1 MKTIKKLSIN
11 LGLLLFFT
19 LLIAFM
25 PSMTTVHA
33 SEIDMEN
40 NYRLNVTNVIL
51 VNGKSLHL
59 KVLGLSDREEVSFKS
74 DNPEIA
80 SINQEGLITANRVG
94 VTTITATVKNGTKT
108 KDLRCDVTVGPP
120 AFSVK
125 ITKSRI
131 ILGLDESDLLKVIL
145 KPSNTTEVARFSSNN
160 SNIASI
166 STGGRVTA
174 KNLGMTYLFAL
185 IDATYPD
192 GKRKTSVCT
201 IIVTKPEDA
210 PLLDAYFN
218 EHPELDLIPSTDL
231 SSALEEFFNGSP
243 VEKDADNVSPTP
255 VPMAQSEET
264 QSKGLVESLDA
275 FLDERFNLAELRS
288 AREAANSSLVK

>member
-108 KDLRCDVTVGPP
+108 KDLRCDVTVDTP

-192 GKRKTSVCT
+192 GKRRHRYV
-201 IIVTKPEDA
+201 
-210 PLLDAYFN
+210 LL
-218 EHPELDLIPSTDL
+218 S
-231 SSALEEFFNGSP
+231 
-243 VEKDADNVSPTP
+243 
-255 VPMAQSEET
+255 
-264 QSKGLVESLDA
+264 
-275 FLDERFNLAELRS
+275 
-288 AREAANSSLVK
+288 